1 MVFRTRETVIC
12 RRSDTLLG
20 VGLLL
25 GVFSLGCFT
34 ITPFVTVVLAV
45 HYVFWLVLGLVVL
58 KMWLSKPWEVRWLG
72 CILLTLPVLWNCG
85 ITSAVP
91 VFLTTW
97 YTHVGLFKRL
107 GITEDAV
114 AAPPETADG
123 S

>member
-1 MVFRTRETVIC
+1 MVFRTRETVSS

-20 VGLLL
+20 AGLLL

-34 ITPFVTVVLAV
+34 ITPFVTFVLAV
-45 HYVFWLVLGLVVL
+45 HYVFWFLLGLVVL
-58 KMWLSKPWEVRWLG
+58 KMWLSKPLELRLLG

-85 ITSAVP
+85 LTSAVP

-107 GITEDAV
+107 GITEEPI
-114 AAPPETADG
+114 AAPPETANG